1 MKRKQVIACI
11 IGAAALAAVL
21 AAGGIY
27 LHIRNTAQDSQ
38 TVYKETTVAYG
49 DLTVGISKESTV
61 DIGTLEQDFSLDI
74 SALVQDSSDSSSA
87 GNFGFAVTQ
96 GGGGGGNAFS
106 QIFSFAEGGNSYG
119 SSEQSMEV
127 ERVLVQTGQEISVGD
142 ALYTLTQD
150 SVDDIKDRLEADVND
165 AAEDL
170 STVQLDQSADRL
182 SAKQTYESAL
192 AYGDYAGVEYNLK
205 LNELQEKVEDAQ
217 EALEDAN
224 KELASIQSELLEL
237 QTQYQQ
243 AKENFQEVEY
253 GLQQQDKE
261 NNLYGY
267 LTQKSFCDQAR
278 TTMESLETQVES
290 QTDKVESQLEA
301 ITQLE
306 SQLKQ
311 AQRDYDTGA
320 LEAKENYDLRNLAY
334 NTAKETYSIAVSY
347 LDTDVSSLQRTYDN
361 AVEKLEKFNSYV
373 VDNTVVSEYD
383 GVVTEVNLEAGD
395 TITTNTPLLTLYDAE
410 KVTMS
415 VAVEESD
422 IDEIAKGNEVNITL
436 TSYPEEVLTG
446 IVTEI
451 DDAEVDSDG
460 NVTYPVTITLQGDV
474 NGLYQGMTGEVTFI
488 TKETKQVCYVSNRAI
503 FREGTRSY
511 VKCRDENGKIVEKD
525 VTTGFSDGVNVE
537 IIDGLSEGDVV
548 LVESKVSD

>member
-11 IGAAALAAVL
+11 IGAVALAAVL

-27 LHIRNTAQDSQ
+27 LHIRNAAQDAQ

-49 DLTVGISKESTV
+49 DLTVGITEESTV

-74 SALVQDSSDSSSA
+74 SALVQDSSDSSSS
-87 GNFGFAVTQ
+87 GNTGFAMMS
-96 GGGGGGNAFS
+96 GPGGNSFS

-127 ERVLVQTGQEISVGD
+127 ESVQVQTGQEVSAGD
-142 ALYTLTQD
+142 VLYTLTQD
-150 SVDDIKDRLEADVND
+150 SVDDIKDRLESDVND

-182 SAKQTYESAL
+182 SARQTYESAL

-217 EALEDAN
+217 ESLDDAN
-224 KELASIQSELLEL
+224 EELESLQSKLLEL
-237 QTQYQQ
+237 QTQYQK

-261 NNLYGY
+261 TNLYGY

-278 TTMESLETQVES
+278 TTMESLESQVET
-290 QTDKVESQLEA
+290 QTDKVESQLET

-306 SQLKQ
+306 SALKE

-334 NTAKETYSIAVSY
+334 DTAKETYSIAISY

-383 GVVTEVNLEAGD
+383 GVVTEVSLSAGD
-395 TITTNTPLLTLYDAE
+395 TITTNTPLLTLYDAD

-415 VAVEESD
+415 VDVDESD
-422 IDEIAKGNEVNITL
+422 IDEIAKGDEVNITL
-436 TSYPEEVLTG
+436 TAYPEEVLTG
-446 IVTEI
+446 IVTDI

-460 NVTYPVTITLQGDV
+460 NVTYPVTVTIQGDV
-474 NGLYQGMTGEVTFI
+474 NGLYQGMTGDVTFI

-503 FREGTRSY
+503 FREGIRSY
-511 VKCRDENGKIVEKD
+511 VKCRDENSKIVEKD

-548 LVESKVSD
+548 LIESKVSD